1 MAAGALTGALV
12 GTALAPGVGTAI
24 GAAGGALIENMPK
37 LLGNEQSRYVR
48 KRLDELQRMQEMG
61 TLGLSEEEKKA
72 IFGNQVAQI
81 QGQLDAAQAQL
92 RAAGAAGMQGAG
104 AAQLQ
109 AAKAAETQAGLT
121 AVAQRGLEAADIER
135 KRQQEQE
142 IEKLISMKAQKQKER
157 QEAIAEIGSA
167 AFTGATE
174 AGFSEFITGA
184 SPQQPAGLSNRELQ
198 IQVDTMNQN
207 LPMDRQTS
215 VEELRELLEM
225 GADPGFFKR
234 LMGSY

>member
-24 GAAGGALIENMPK
+24 GAGAGSLIENFPK
-37 LLGNEQSRYVR
+37 LMGNEQSRYVR

-61 TLGLSEEEKKA
+61 TLGLTEEEKKA
-72 IFGNQVAQI
+72 IFGAQQAQI
-81 QGQLDAAQAQL
+81 QGQLQAAQAQS
-92 RAAGAAGMQGAG
+92 RAAGAAGMGGAG

-109 AAKAAETQAGLT
+109 AAKAAEAQAGL
-121 AVAQRGLEAADIER
+121 VAQAQRALEAEDIMKKRAQER
-135 KRQQEQE
+135 E

-157 QEAIAEIGSA
+157 QEAIGEIGSA
-167 AFTGATE
+167 AF
-174 AGFSEFITGA
+174 AGGTQAALSEFITGA

-207 LPMDRQTS
+207 LPLDRQTS
-215 VEELRELLEM
+215 VEELRELLQL

-234 LMGSY
+234 LMGV

>member
-24 GAAGGALIENMPK
+24 GAGAGSLIENFPK

-61 TLGLSEEEKKA
+61 TLGLTEEEKKA
-72 IFGNQVAQI
+72 IFGSQQAQI
-81 QGQLDAAQAQL
+81 QGQLQAAQAQS
-92 RAAGAAGMQGAG
+92 RAAGAAGMGGAG

-109 AAKAAETQAGLT
+109 AAKAAEAQAGLV
-121 AVAQRGLEAADIER
+121 AGAQRALEAEDIMKKRAQER
-135 KRQQEQE
+135 E

-157 QEAIAEIGSA
+157 QEAIGEIGSA
-167 AFTGATE
+167 AFAGATK

-207 LPMDRQTS
+207 LPLDRQTS
-215 VEELRELLEM
+215 VEELRELLQL

-234 LMGSY
+234 LMGV

>member
-1 MAAGALTGALV
+1 MAAGALTGALI
-12 GTALAPGVGTAI
+12 GTALATGVGTAI
-24 GAAGGALIENMPK
+24 GAGAGSLIENFPK

-72 IFGNQVAQI
+72 IFGSQQAQI
-81 QGQLDAAQAQL
+81 QGQLQAAQAQS
-92 RAAGAAGMQGAG
+92 RAAGAAGMGGAG

-109 AAKAAETQAGLT
+109 AAKAAEAQAGLV
-121 AVAQRGLEAADIER
+121 AGAQRGLEAADIQR
-135 KRQQEQE
+135 KREQERE

-167 AFTGATE
+167 AFAGGTE
-174 AGFSEFITGA
+174 AALSEFITGA
-184 SPQQPAGLSNRELQ
+184 SPQQPAGLSTRELQ

-207 LPMDRQTS
+207 LPLDRQTS
-215 VEELRELLEM
+215 VDELKELLEM

-234 LMGSY
+234 LMGG